1 METESRKRV
10 PGRTVVGLVV
20 SDKMD
25 KTVVVV
31 TTNRVRHRKLGKFLT
46 RRFRVMVHDQK
57 NDAAE
62 GDKVL
67 VEESTRPISRHKRWI
82 LKKIVEKKQ

>member
-1 METESRKRV
+1 METEGKKRV
-10 PGRTVVGLVV
+10 PRRTVVGRVV

-25 KTVVVV
+25 KTIVVVA
-31 TTNRVRHRKLGKFLT
+31 TSRVRHRKLGKFLT
-46 RRFRVMVHDQK
+46 RRFRVKVHDQK

-67 VEESTRPISRHKRWI
+67 VEEGTRPLSKHKRWI